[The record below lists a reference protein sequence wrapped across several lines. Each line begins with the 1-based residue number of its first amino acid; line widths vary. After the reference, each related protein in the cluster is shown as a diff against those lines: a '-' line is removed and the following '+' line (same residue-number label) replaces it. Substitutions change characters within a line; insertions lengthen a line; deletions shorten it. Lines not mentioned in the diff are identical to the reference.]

1 MNRRSKPI
9 DVAWEDLDAVGELEQ
24 SLKTRVELA
33 GPVDGLD
40 RQVRPGGVADEERV
54 AREDEP
60 RLFGPGPVDDC
71 KATVLGAV
79 AGSVDHPEGDVAQ
92 HHLLPVLERIV
103 LVSGLRRRMDRD
115 RDSMRQR
122 QTPVSR
128 DVVGV
133 RVRLERARDLH
144 ALLLG
149 RCEVLLDRVG
159 GIDDNR
165 LLRLLI
171 ADEIRRA
178 AEIVVDE
185 LPEDHGF
192 DGNTGGGLF
201 S

>member
-1 MNRRSKPI
+1 
-9 DVAWEDLDAVGELEQ
+9 
-24 SLKTRVELA
+24 
-33 GPVDGLD
+33 
-40 RQVRPGGVADEERV
+40 
-54 AREDEP
+54 
-60 RLFGPGPVDDC
+60 
-71 KATVLGAV
+71 
-79 AGSVDHPEGDVAQ
+79 
-92 HHLLPVLERIV
+92 
-103 LVSGLRRRMDRD
+103 
-115 RDSMRQR
+115 MRQR

>member
-1 MNRRSKPI
+1 M
-9 DVAWEDLDAVGELEQ
+9 
-24 SLKTRVELA
+24 
-33 GPVDGLD
+33 
-40 RQVRPGGVADEERV
+40 
-54 AREDEP
+54 
-60 RLFGPGPVDDC
+60 
-71 KATVLGAV
+71 LGAV